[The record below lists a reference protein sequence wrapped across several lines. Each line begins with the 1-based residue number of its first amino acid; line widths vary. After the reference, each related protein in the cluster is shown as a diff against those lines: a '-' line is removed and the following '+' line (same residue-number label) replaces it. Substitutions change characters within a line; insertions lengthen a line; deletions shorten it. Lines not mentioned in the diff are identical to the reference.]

1 MLSCVVM
8 AWESSLSG
16 ESPQTYKVV
25 HLKGCVGAYSSQE
38 GIWKCGLFCTF
49 SECNEK
55 ARHGTSIKMQLISY
69 ILDSE

>member
-25 HLKGCVGAYSSQE
+25 HLKRGALAHIQVRKGSGNVVCFAHFQNATKKPDMAPLSR
-38 GIWKCGLFCTF
+38 
-49 SECNEK
+49 CN
-55 ARHGTSIKMQLISY
+55 
-69 ILDSE
+69 